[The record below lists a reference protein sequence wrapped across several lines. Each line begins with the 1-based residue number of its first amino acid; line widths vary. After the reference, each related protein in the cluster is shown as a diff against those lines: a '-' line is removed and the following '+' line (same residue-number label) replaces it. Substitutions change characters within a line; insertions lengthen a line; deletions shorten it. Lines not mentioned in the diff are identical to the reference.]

1 LEERNLRVK
10 EKKGLSLETKEQKNI
25 FSKFEEVRII
35 AARAQQIAA
44 GAPLL
49 LKENEIPPGLSDP
62 VELAKL
68 EYKLGRLP
76 VYIERE

>member
-1 LEERNLRVK
+1 M
-10 EKKGLSLETKEQKNI
+10 ETKNHKNI
-25 FSKFEEVRII
+25 FSKFEEVRIM

-49 LKENEIPPGLSDP
+49 LREDEIPSGLSDP

-76 VYIERE
+76 VYIERK

>member
-1 LEERNLRVK
+1 
-10 EKKGLSLETKEQKNI
+10 LETKNHKNI
-25 FSKFEEVRII
+25 FSKFEEVRIM

-49 LKENEIPPGLSDP
+49 LREDEIPSGLSDP

-76 VYIERE
+76 VYIERK

>member
-1 LEERNLRVK
+1 M
-10 EKKGLSLETKEQKNI
+10 ETKNHKNI

-49 LKENEIPPGLSDP
+49 LREDEIPSGLSDP

-76 VYIERE
+76 VYIERK